1 MLAGEEG
8 QAGST
13 HAAQENSQR
22 IGSEVLLYTE
32 GDTAMDFRFSFPGC
46 DDLGC
51 DIHDYI
57 TRTALTVRLSK
68 GTLLIFNGRA
78 NVFTSPIYGGE
89 L

>member
-1 MLAGEEG
+1 MLVGEEG

-51 DIHDYI
+51 DIHH
-57 TRTALTVRLSK
+57 THAKVVR
-68 GTLLIFNGRA
+68 
-78 NVFTSPIYGGE
+78 VPI
-89 L
+89 